1 MVNRIKTAYFLLLP
15 LSVAAM
21 VVASLIGPVPLT
33 LSHWWQALELRGN
46 ATGAAAVVW
55 QLRLPRVLFGF
66 LIGGGLAVS
75 GAAIQ
80 GMVRNPLADPGL
92 IGVTAGAMLFAAL
105 SIVLASSWP
114 LGIAASAFIGAVLTT
129 YLVMALAGKEAPVVT
144 MILAGVII
152 TALAGAVVG
161 ALNYVADDNELRAL
175 TFWTMGSLA
184 NVSWFEVGIMLPTA
198 LLALAL
204 LWRAAKPLDAM
215 LLGEAAAMEMGVNP
229 RLVKHQVVIATALFV
244 GVAVAF
250 AGIIGFVG
258 LVIPHMVRFVVG
270 ALHRHLL
277 PVSFFVGGTFIVLCD
292 ALTRVLAPPAEIPI
306 GILTSFLGA
315 PVFIYL
321 LVRAK
326 RYGTLFN

>member
-1 MVNRIKTAYFLLLP
+1 MVRSIKFWLVPISA
-15 LSVAAM
+15 AAM
-21 VVASLIGPVPLT
+21 VLASLVGPVPLS
-33 LSHWWQALELRGN
+33 LEHWFSAIQLRGD

-55 QLRLPRVLFGF
+55 QLRLPRVVLGF

-105 SIVLASSWP
+105 SIVLAGSWP
-114 LGIAASAFIGAVLTT
+114 MGIALSAFLGAVITT
-129 YLVMALAGKEAPVVT
+129 YLVMALAGREAPVVT

-152 TALAGAVVG
+152 SALAGAVVG
-161 ALNYVADDNELRAL
+161 ALNYIADDNELRAL

-184 NVSWFEVGIMLPTA
+184 NVSWFEVAIMLPVV
-198 LLALAL
+198 LLALGL
-204 LWRAAKPLDAM
+204 LWRVAKSLDAL
-215 LLGEAAAMEMGVNP
+215 LLGEGPAMEMGVNP
-229 RLVKHQVVIATALFV
+229 RAVKHQVVIATALFV

-277 PVSFFVGGTFIVLCD
+277 PVSFFVGGIFIVLCD
-292 ALTRVLAPPAEIPI
+292 AVTRVIAPPAEVPI
-306 GILTSFLGA
+306 GILTSFIGA

-321 LVRAK
+321 LMRAK
-326 RYGTLFN
+326 RHGNLFN